1 MRVDVTVRARR
12 PGIAVGRLREVV
24 RHALRR
30 QRCAADTAVGVALVS
45 DRAIRRL
52 NRRYLG
58 VNRSTDVLS
67 FPLNRARRRP
77 RRGRFPDR
85 GPRRAV
91 PGARYLGDVVVSADR
106 ARVQAREAGHP
117 VRSEVALLAVHGVL
131 HLLGYDD
138 HRPADAA
145 AMARR
150 QRMLVAE
157 MGLEVAG

>member
-1 MRVDVTVRARR
+1 MRVYVTVQVQR
-12 PGIAVGRLREVV
+12 PGIAAGRLREVV

-30 QRCAADTAVGVALVS
+30 QRCAPNTTVGVVLVS

-52 NRRYLG
+52 NRRFLG
-58 VNRSTDVLS
+58 RDRPTDVLA
-67 FPLNRARRRP
+67 FP
-77 RRGRFPDR
+77 GGTD
-85 GPRRAV
+85 GPRA
-91 PGARYLGDVVVSADR
+91 PGSGPRYLGDVVISADR
-106 ARVQAREAGHP
+106 ARVQARQAGHP

-150 QRMLVAE
+150 QRTLVAE
-157 MGLEVAG
+157 TGLEVAG

>member
-1 MRVDVTVRARR
+1 MRVDVTVHVRR
-12 PGIAVGRLREVV
+12 PGIAVGRLREVI

-30 QRCAADTAVGVALVS
+30 QRCAPDTAVGVALVS
-45 DRAIRRL
+45 DRAIRGL
-52 NRRYLG
+52 NRKFLR
-58 VNRSTDVLS
+58 RDRPTDVLA
-67 FPLNRARRRP
+67 FPS
-77 RRGRFPDR
+77 GTH
-85 GPRRAV
+85 GPRA
-91 PGARYLGDVVVSADR
+91 PGPRPRYLGDVVISVDR

-138 HRPADAA
+138 HRPTDAA

-150 QRMLVAE
+150 QSMLVAE